1 MYESINKLVKDT
13 HKGEGVLYSF
23 IYAGETRFCLSGGR
37 LPCTAA
43 LERLLAHTLVAE
55 LCLRRNTL
63 TSGGEIL
70 AQLIARAPLLRTLD
84 VRDTRLTA
92 LDTKALWAQLAAMPA
107 LSCVQTSAPPAGEY
121 TPTAHLE
128 HVHVAGD
135 RAGDCPLDFFRN
147 IIAASPGLRRL
158 ELRGFSW
165 TGAIMQ

>member
-70 AQLIARAPLLRTLD
+70 AQLIARAPLLRTRAGQD
-84 VRDTRLTA
+84 ANATA
-92 LDTKALWAQLAAMPA
+92 LVLDIGANIGVFTTYLASEGCEVIAVEPFAINMGC
-107 LSCVQTSAPPAGEY
+107 LMQT
-121 TPTAHLE
+121 
-128 HVHVAGD
+128 V
-135 RAGDCPLDFFRN
+135 CMN
-147 IIAASPGLRRL
+147 PGM
-158 ELRGFSW
+158 
-165 TGAIMQ
+165 A